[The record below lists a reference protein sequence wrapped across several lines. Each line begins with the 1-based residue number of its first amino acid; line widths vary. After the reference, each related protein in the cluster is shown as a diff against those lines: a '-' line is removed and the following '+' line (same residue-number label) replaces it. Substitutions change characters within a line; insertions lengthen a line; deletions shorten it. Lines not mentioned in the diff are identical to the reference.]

1 MMSLV
6 PTPVFTLV
14 REVVRPQHLGM
25 GYGILS
31 TCLNLG
37 ILIGPVTSG
46 IVVDL
51 TESYPAGYAL
61 MGAFSFMVTL
71 STLFLGAKKCKK
83 AA

>member
-1 MMSLV
+1 
-6 PTPVFTLV
+6 
-14 REVVRPQHLGM
+14 M

-37 ILIGPVTSG
+37 ILIGPVASG
-46 IVVDL
+46 MVVDL

-71 STLFLGAKKCKK
+71 SALFLRIKKWEK
-83 AA
+83 AE